1 MPICVKSL
9 VGAKLMEVRELAL
22 GAISRLTKSEELP
35 PKEDEFVFVEESD
48 AQVPVVPQ
56 PVPESEPAPVPVPE
70 SEPEPVSA
78 LVGTPS
84 LSYCVRIKLPA
95 GLVRNPKEPWKLDNP
110 EDIWHERI
118 LIGATRSGSK
128 AKCSFYDNLLRSCV
142 TVDGVV
148 V

>member
-56 PVPESEPAPVPVPE
+56 RVPEPEPALEP
-70 SEPEPVSA
+70 EPEPVLA
-78 LVGTPS
+78 RVVTP
-84 LSYCVRIKLPA
+84 LMTYCVEIQLPA
-95 GLVRNPKEPWKLDNP
+95 GFVRNPVEPWKLENP

>member
-1 MPICVKSL
+1 MSISAGSRV
-9 VGAKLMEVRELAL
+9 VVAKLMEARELAL

-56 PVPESEPAPVPVPE
+56 PVPEP
-70 SEPEPVSA
+70 EPEPVSA